1 MPIVIRARVNGMTK
15 AIYDQMSEGMLP
27 QIKKQAGFIAHAGCP
42 IPGGWEVV
50 EIWESQAHFDAWIN
64 GVVLPAAGPA
74 GMAPTSIEVQQATR
88 VVTK

>member
-1 MPIVIRARVNGMTK
+1 MAIVIRARVSGMTR
-15 AIYDQMSEGMLP
+15 AIYDQMSEGMMP

-50 EIWESQAHFDAWIN
+50 EIWESQEQFDAWLKGI
-64 GVVLPAAGPA
+64 VMPAASAA
-74 GMAPTSIEVQQATR
+74 GMAPSSVKIQQATR